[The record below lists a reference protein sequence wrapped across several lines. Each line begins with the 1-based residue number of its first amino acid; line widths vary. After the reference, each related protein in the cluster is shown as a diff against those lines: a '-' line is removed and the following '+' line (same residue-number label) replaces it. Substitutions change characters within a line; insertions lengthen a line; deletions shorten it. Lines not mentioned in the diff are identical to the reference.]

1 MMTKRLV
8 VCLDVLGGRVV
19 KGVQF
24 VDLRDQGEP
33 TELAARYERE
43 GADEIVFLDIGAA
56 PEERATLLDLV
67 QRTAERLFIPL
78 TVGGGIRSAEDVA
91 RTLRSGADKVTLNTA
106 AVERP
111 EVIRASADRFGA
123 QCVVVSIDAA
133 RHASGWRVYVKGGRV
148 ATDLDAIEW
157 AKTAARHGAGELL
170 VTSIDRDGSQAG
182 YDLDL
187 LIAISR
193 AVDIPVVASGG
204 AGTAHHLVEALT
216 IGQASAA
223 LVAGILHQGQATVR
237 DLKEAMI
244 EAGIPT
250 RRTW

>member
-1 MMTKRLV
+1 MMTKRVV

-19 KGVQF
+19 KGVRF

-33 TELAARYERE
+33 TDLAARYELE

-67 QRTAERLFIPL
+67 RRTAERLFIPL
-78 TVGGGIRSAEDVA
+78 TVGGGIRTADDVA

-106 AVERP
+106 AVEHP

-133 RHASGWRVYVKGGRV
+133 RHPNGWRVFVNGGRV
-148 ATDLDAIEW
+148 ATDLDAVSW
-157 AKTAARHGAGELL
+157 AEAAASRGAGELL
-170 VTSIDRDGSQAG
+170 VTSIDRDGGRSG

-187 LIAISR
+187 LAAVSR
-193 AVDIPVVASGG
+193 AVDVPVVASGG
-204 AGTAHHLVEALT
+204 AGTPAHLVEALT
-216 IGQASAA
+216 VGEASAV
-223 LVAGILHQGQATVR
+223 LVAGILHQGQTTVR
-237 DLKEAMI
+237 QLKEAMI
-244 EAGIPT
+244 EAAIPT